1 MHTAGIT
8 SQPSPHAADDFMERR
23 VHLPPSGGGPNVGC
37 APTLDFLFRTGSL
50 PTGRGWPTFMELPHT
65 PPMTTAPHLLLRN
78 FNAPLPYI
86 LTATA
91 PRRRIPPSDPEPP
104 ELHCHLQASTPLRIL
119 FFADFFSFLPRIGI
133 RRSRIRVSGTLSLTL
148 DPSSPTSSQ
157 PTPSAS
163 RRDLRRPPGPHR
175 HRRLPLFSTS
185 YAQHGSDPALR
196 TPPTLI
202 HATCDSPTLHLIS
215 DASATPLPT
224 SPLDSDVPFHFHRLR
239 AS

>member
-1 MHTAGIT
+1 MRTHTGFSLSHRFTPHRAGVAYFYGTT
-8 SQPSPHAADDFMERR
+8 SHAADDYRTAPATPELQCSPPLHPDRHCATPTNSAIGPR
-23 VHLPPSGGGPNVGC
+23 APRATLPPPSIHATPN
-37 APTLDFLFRTGSL
+37 S
-50 PTGRGWPTFMELPHT
+50 
-65 PPMTTAPHLLLRN
+65 
-78 FNAPLPYI
+78 
-86 LTATA
+86 
-91 PRRRIPPSDPEPP
+91 
-104 ELHCHLQASTPLRIL
+104 

-148 DPSSPTSSQ
+148 DHSSPTSSQ
-157 PTPSAS
+157 LTPSAS

-224 SPLDSDVPFHFHRLR
+224 SSLDSDVPFHFHRLR